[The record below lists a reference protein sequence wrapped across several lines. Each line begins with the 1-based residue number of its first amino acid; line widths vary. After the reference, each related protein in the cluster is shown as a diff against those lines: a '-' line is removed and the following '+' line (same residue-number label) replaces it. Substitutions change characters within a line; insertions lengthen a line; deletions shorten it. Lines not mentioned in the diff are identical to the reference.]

1 MVLIQ
6 CHDDYH
12 CFILE
17 NLAFG
22 KQTDQISLR
31 LKDDGTEGGASSRA
45 VDGNS
50 ATVFS
55 SRSCTH
61 TKTENKAWWRVDL
74 GQVEPVSEV
83 YIVNIAGRYSFRLD
97 SFEIRVGRLD
107 FPILIQYNL
116 HTYTTDCSTCITISV
131 CKEV

>member
-31 LKDDGTEGGASSRA
+31 LEDGGAEGGASSRA

-50 ATVFS
+50 ETAFAS
-55 SRSCTH
+55 GSCTH
-61 TKTENKAWWRVDL
+61 TLTENKAWWKVDL

-83 YIVNIAGRYSFRLD
+83 YIVNRGDGWTHRLS

-116 HTYTTDCSTCITISV
+116 HTYTTDCSTRITISV